1 MCYRCFVIV
10 KVIFCYLL
18 LKFVES
24 GDTKLYRLNDEKV
37 VIWLQKKT
45 DNLIESLKQNQTF
58 VNNITKS
65 KTGKF
70 RLSLKEP
77 SQNDDE
83 KIAAQIEEKVRLNA
97 VQLMADYLSPKWTK
111 LLVELYQ

>member
-1 MCYRCFVIV
+1 M
-10 KVIFCYLL
+10 
-18 LKFVES
+18 
-24 GDTKLYRLNDEKV
+24 LYRLNDEKV
-37 VIWLQKKT
+37 TTWIRTKT

-77 SQNDDE
+77 SHNDDE
-83 KIAAQIEEKVRLNA
+83 KIAAQIDEKVRISA
-97 VQLMADYLSPKWTK
+97 VQLMAEYLSPKWTK
-111 LLVELYQ
+111 ILAELYQ